1 MTPRLDA
8 LRIDTSR
15 LDGNAG
21 REAPSVE
28 GTRRRNVDRPRL
40 NGLERPSARAGKA
53 PDGATETQTR
63 DADGSPFITGLG
75 AISLDDALED
85 FVVPDIP
92 DPTIIRRSL
101 SILQHCV
108 EHLVPDLDGGEQLH
122 DLATALLED
131 EIELHKELLRLMQ
144 EGANSD

>member
-8 LRIDTSR
+8 VRIDTSR

-28 GTRRRNVDRPRL
+28 GARRRTVDRPRL
-40 NGLERPSARAGKA
+40 DGLEKPSSRAGKA
-53 PDGATETQTR
+53 ADGAG
-63 DADGSPFITGLG
+63 DAQALDANGSSSIASFG
-75 AISLDDALED
+75 ARSLDDALD
-85 FVVPDIP
+85 GFVTPGIP
-92 DPTIIRRSL
+92 DPTIIRRSI

-131 EIELHKELLRLMQ
+131 EIERHKELLRLMQ
-144 EGANSD
+144 EGAHTD